1 MKITLL
7 RHAEVDEN
15 FIGCYNGHNSIG
27 LSKKGHKQ
35 AENLAKKFYLP
46 NFDAVFCSDLFRAK
60 ETLKHFEHTEDTIF
74 SERLREKSWGKH
86 EGLSFDEI
94 IAQNEVKYIDFL
106 QWIDALD
113 GEPYE
118 EYIKRVEDFFMH
130 FLPSLA
136 KDKILVVTHA
146 GVIRVLISIVKN
158 ITLEEAFGIKIE
170 HASPIIFDSKYKN
183 FTNGEKSENI

>member
-35 AENLAKKFYLP
+35 AETLAKNFYLP

-60 ETLKHFEHTEDTIF
+60 ETLKYFGHTEKTIYTD
-74 SERLREKSWGKH
+74 RLREKSWGKH

-94 IAQNEVKYIDFL
+94 IAQDEIEYIDFL
-106 QWIDALD
+106 QWIETLD

-118 EYIKRVEDFFMH
+118 DYIKRVEDFFMH
-130 FLPSLA
+130 FLPSLE
-136 KDKILVVTHA
+136 KEQILVVTHA

-158 ITLEEAFGIKIE
+158 ITLEEAFSVKIE
-170 HASPIIFDSKYKN
+170 HASPIIFDSKNKN
-183 FTNGEKSENI
+183 FTNGENSEDI